1 MKKLA
6 WIMMALTPA
15 VLSAAGDFR
24 LTVLENGLTLYT
36 REDHSKP
43 LISLF
48 SVVDGG
54 SRTETPD
61 IAGLSHFYEHL
72 IARGGSK
79 RQGETEFRRRMNV
92 LGEER
97 IYTYDD
103 GTAYGMTVPSPNFPE
118 ALWRLADFMMD
129 LKPDSTSIIKERT
142 IVMEE
147 YKMSYADNPAG
158 RVYEMLFKAA
168 FTNSPY
174 YPTTIGLPDVIR
186 TADYNKLKTFYEERY
201 VPNQIVMTVVGDFQT
216 DWMIQQIRD
225 AFGNYKPG
233 RISFESSR
241 VEPPQ
246 IAFRQISD
254 SMEVS
259 STYVLMGYHLP
270 PTASADTPALRV
282 LSRIL
287 GEGGAS
293 RLEKALKLEENLA
306 LYVYSYPDFMRDA
319 SILYV
324 GLQCDPEME
333 ERAIRKVFAEIQRL
347 AVHGAASEELAAAQE
362 KLIAEDI
369 MANETYMGQAE
380 SNTLYAVRKA
390 QTMAVQMRD
399 LIRSVRLEDL
409 RRAARQYLD
418 PTNATLA
425 VIVPNGSTI
434 RDYATIASQY
444 AWKQADS
451 VPASS
456 SVAIQSLKL
465 PNGLTLIAREDHAST
480 TACVSVFIR
489 GGQWLEPN
497 GKSGVAYLTA
507 TLLNRGTEEYSRE
520 EFQAEKEQLGL
531 NLWNSAAGDYLQ
543 AGFTGLSDRL
553 SGGLHLLDQMLFHP
567 TFPEIEFNR
576 ARDDQMQ
583 AVKAVEDQP
592 WEYTHREA
600 LADLYRESPYRR
612 LVIGAQADIQ
622 SLTREDVLAYYR
634 KAFVPSNIVV
644 AAVGDFDAAQL
655 LQELRAL
662 WGDQPAQSAPAIE
675 PVKDK
680 PVKGIRTR
688 SVFKD
693 KDQNTFNYSWLA
705 PGVSDPDFL
714 PMVLAKRILSTKLFY
729 KWIYDVGIAYRMWT
743 RMFPALGQSRFYLEM
758 GVSDHNFD
766 RARQGVLDDLQVFL
780 SRPVSAQDLEL
791 AKQDESTRHRMTY
804 QTNQGIADGLG
815 GWEALG
821 LGYQYFEEFP
831 KNLEAVTVK
840 QVENAARKY
849 LSTEDYHFVNV
860 GRAKAE

>member
-6 WIMMALTPA
+6 WIIIAVTPA

-24 LTVLENGLTLYT
+24 LTVLDNGLTLYT

-54 SRTETPD
+54 SRTETAD

-103 GTAYGMTVPSPNFPE
+103 GTAYGLTVPTRNFPE
-118 ALWRLADFMMD
+118 ALWRLADFMLD
-129 LKPDSTSIIKERT
+129 LKPDSASILKERT

-147 YKMSYADNPAG
+147 YKMSYADNPGG

-174 YPTTIGLPDVIR
+174 YPTTIGLPEVIR

-216 DWMIQQIRD
+216 EALIQQIRD
-225 AFGNYKPG
+225 TFGGYKPG
-233 RISFESSR
+233 RISFESGR

-246 IAFRQISD
+246 TAFRQTSD

-259 STYVLMGYHLP
+259 STYVLLGYHLP

-282 LSRIL
+282 LSSIL
-287 GEGGAS
+287 GEGGTS
-293 RLEKALKLEENLA
+293 RLEKALKLEENLV
-306 LYVYSYPDFMRDA
+306 LYVYSSPDFMRDA
-319 SILYV
+319 SLLYV
-324 GLQCDPEME
+324 GLQCDPEKE
-333 ERAIRKVFAEIQRL
+333 ERALRKVFAQIQKL
-347 AVHGAASEELAAAQE
+347 ATQGVTAEELAAAQE

-380 SNTLYAVRKA
+380 NNTLYAVRKS
-390 QTMAVQMRD
+390 QMMAVQMQD
-399 LIRSVRLEDL
+399 LIRSVRLEDVSRVA
-409 RRAARQYLD
+409 RRYLD

-425 VIVPNGSTI
+425 IIIPNGSPV
-434 RDYATIASQY
+434 RDYAPIAAEY
-444 AWKQADS
+444 AWMQPKA
-451 VPASS
+451 A
-456 SVAIQSLKL
+456 AATTAAATRYLKL
-465 PNGLTLIAREDHAST
+465 PNGLTLIAREDHASP

-489 GGQWLEPN
+489 GGQWLEPE

-507 TLLNRGTEEYSRE
+507 AMLNRGTQEFSRE
-520 EFQAEKEQLGL
+520 EFQAEKERLGI
-531 NLWNSAAGDYLQ
+531 NLWNYAAGDFLQ
-543 AGFTGLSDRL
+543 AGFTGLSDRM
-553 SGGLHLLDQMLFHP
+553 SGALHLLDQMLFHP
-567 TFPEIEFNR
+567 TFPEIEFSR
-576 ARDDQMQ
+576 AKDDQLQ

-600 LADLYRESPYRR
+600 LADLYKQSPYRR
-612 LVIGAQADIQ
+612 LVIGAESDIRNL
-622 SLTREDVLAYYR
+622 SREDILTYYR
-634 KAFVPSNIVV
+634 TAFAPSNIVI
-644 AAVGDFDAAQL
+644 AAAGDFDAEQL
-655 LQELRAL
+655 LQELRGF
-662 WGDQPAQSAPAIE
+662 WGDQPAQPAPVIK
-675 PVKDK
+675 PIMDK
-680 PVKGIRTR
+680 PVKGIHTR

-705 PGVSDPDFL
+705 PAAADPDFL
-714 PMVLAKRILSTKLFY
+714 PMVLTKRILSTKLFY

-743 RMFPALGQSRFYLEM
+743 RMFPALGQSRFYFEM
-758 GVSDHNFD
+758 GVSDGNFD
-766 RARQGVLDDLQVFL
+766 RARQGVLADLQAFL
-780 SRPVSAQDLEL
+780 SQPVSADDLAL
-791 AKQDESTRHRMTY
+791 AKQDESTRHSMIY
-804 QTNQGIADGLG
+804 QTNQGVADGLG
-815 GWEALG
+815 SWEALG
-821 LGYQYFEEFP
+821 LGYRFFEEFP
-831 KNLEAVTVK
+831 NKLETVTAK
-840 QVENAARKY
+840 QVESAARKY
-849 LSTEDYHFVNV
+849 LSGADYHFVNI
-860 GRAKAE
+860 GRAKVE

>member
-6 WIMMALTPA
+6 WILMVLTPA
-15 VLSAAGDFR
+15 VLSASGDFR

-54 SRTETPD
+54 SRTETQD

-103 GTAYGMTVPSPNFPE
+103 GTAYGMTVPTSNFEE
-118 ALWRLADFMMD
+118 AIWRLADFMMD
-129 LKPDSTSIIKERT
+129 LKPDSASILKERT

-174 YPTTIGLPDVIR
+174 YPTTIGLPEVIR
-186 TADYNKLKTFYEERY
+186 TADYDKLKTFYEERY

-216 DWMIQQIRD
+216 DEMIRQIRET
-225 AFGNYKPG
+225 FGGYRPG
-233 RISFESSR
+233 RISFESGR

-246 IAFRQISD
+246 TAFRQTSD
-254 SMEVS
+254 SMQVS

-282 LSRIL
+282 LSYIL
-287 GEGGAS
+287 GAGGTS
-293 RLEKALKLEENLA
+293 RLEKTLKLDENLV
-306 LYVYSYPDFMRDA
+306 LYVYSYPEWMRDA
-319 SILYV
+319 SLLYV
-324 GLQCDPEME
+324 GLQCDPQQE
-333 ERAIRKVFAEIQRL
+333 ERAMQKVFAEIQRL
-347 AVHGAASEELAAAQE
+347 AIQGITAEELKAAQE

-380 SNTLYAVRKA
+380 NNTLFAVRKA
-390 QTMAVQMRD
+390 QTLAVQMQD

-409 RRAARQYLD
+409 SRVARQYLD

-425 VIVPNGSTI
+425 IIVPNGSPI
-434 RDYATIASQY
+434 RDYAPVAAEY
-444 AWKQADS
+444 AWKQPQA
-451 VPASS
+451 A
-456 SVAIQSLKL
+456 VAAAAAATQYIQL
-465 PNGLTLIAREDHAST
+465 PNGLTLIAREDHASP

-489 GGQWLEPN
+489 GGQWLEPD

-507 TLLNRGTEEYSRE
+507 ALLDRGTEKYTRE
-520 EFQAEKEQLGL
+520 EFQAEKERLGIH
-531 NLWNSAAGDYLQ
+531 LWNYAAGDYLQ
-543 AGFTGLSDRL
+543 AGFTGLSDRM

-567 TFPEIEFNR
+567 TFPESEFSR
-576 ARDDQMQ
+576 SRDDQLQ

-600 LADLYRESPYRR
+600 LADLYQASPYRR
-612 LVIGAQADIQ
+612 LVIGAESDIR
-622 SLTREDVLAYYR
+622 SLSREDVLEYYR
-634 KAFVPSNIVV
+634 RAFVPADIVV
-644 AAVGDFDAAQL
+644 AAAGDFDAAKL
-655 LQELRAL
+655 LQELSAL
-662 WGDQPAQSAPAIE
+662 WGNQPAQSPPAIK
-675 PVKDK
+675 PAKDK
-680 PVKGIRTR
+680 PAKGIQARG
-688 SVFKD
+688 VFKD

-705 PGVSDPDFL
+705 PRAADPDFL
-714 PMVLAKRILSTKLFY
+714 PMILAKRILSTKLFY

-743 RMFPALGQSRFYLEM
+743 RMFPAMGQSRFYFEM
-758 GVSDHNFD
+758 GVSDENFD
-766 RARQGVLDDLQVFL
+766 RARQGVLADLQAFL
-780 SRPVSAQDLEL
+780 SKPVSADDLAL
-791 AKQDESTRHRMTY
+791 AKQDESTRHSMIY
-804 QTNQGIADGLG
+804 QTNQGVADGLG
-815 GWEALG
+815 SWEALG
-821 LGYQYFEEFP
+821 LGYQFFEEFP
-831 KNLEAVTVK
+831 KKLETVTAK
-840 QVENAARKY
+840 QVESAARKY
-849 LSTEDYHFVNV
+849 LSTSDYHFVNI
-860 GRAKAE
+860 GRAKVE